1 MRTTQHLLDYNDR
14 INQTRN
20 NSLNDGPDVVRRKV
34 QTNQFEVDDG
44 RAAYNTNAHPRKIP
58 DPQSQNES
66 LHRVQIPG
74 AYFLVVNQQIEALY
88 DVIVGEEWSECPPL
102 DALWLFT
109 KVLQQQSV
117 RFPSKLNHETL
128 ITSFVRLIETDDLH
142 TLTVVL
148 ECLLA
153 YLQKID

>member
-1 MRTTQHLLDYNDR
+1 M
-14 INQTRN
+14 
-20 NSLNDGPDVVRRKV
+20 

-58 DPQSQNES
+58 DPKSQNES
-66 LHRVQIPG
+66 LHKVQISG

-88 DVIVGEEWSECPPL
+88 DVIVSDESSECPPL

-117 RFPSKLNHETL
+117 RFFPKLNHEAL
-128 ITSFVRLIETDDLH
+128 VASFVRLIETDDVH
-142 TLTVVL
+142 CLTVVL
-148 ECLLA
+148 DCLLA